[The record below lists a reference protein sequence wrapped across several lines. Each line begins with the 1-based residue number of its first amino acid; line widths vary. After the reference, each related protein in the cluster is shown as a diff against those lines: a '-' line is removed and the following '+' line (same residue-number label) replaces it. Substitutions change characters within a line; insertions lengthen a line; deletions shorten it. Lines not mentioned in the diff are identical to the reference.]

1 MGRAQ
6 EHFDIRF
13 EPTRLVSL
21 KGTLVLTALALVM
34 WVVAIW
40 LALLLLGREHILE
53 QIFFVAGVSFAVAWI
68 VLLGGVWLRRREER
82 REPR

>member
-6 EHFDIRF
+6 EHYDIRF
-13 EPTRLVSL
+13 EPTRLVSRQ
-21 KGTLVLTALALVM
+21 GAVVLTALALVM